1 MHFRKPGS
9 DPLDQ
14 GRRRGGGGQRG
25 GKRGR
30 EKAPRELPLTQAD
43 LDLLPEIDYA
53 HFDAKSDAEL
63 VKEAKKLKLELNGTS
78 RGDIVEQILIETNR
92 EFGAEYRTGVLE
104 MLPDGWGFLRQK
116 NYTPSPEDVYVSQ
129 SQIRR
134 FNLRMGDVV
143 FGQVRP
149 PKEGEKYS
157 GMLRVESVNGYA
169 TESAIIQK
177 RPDFDR
183 LTPIFPNERIRM
195 ETDPGQISARIID
208 LICPIGKGQ
217 RGLIVSPPKAGKTT
231 LLKTIANA
239 VETNHPDI
247 KLMVLLVDERPEEV
261 TDMRRSVRGQVISS
275 TFDEPPENHMRVSE
289 LCLQQARRMVEVGY
303 DVVVLLDSITRMA
316 RASNLTV
323 NPSGR
328 TLSGGLDPAAM
339 YRPRRFFGSAR
350 NIEEGG
356 SLTIIATALIDTG
369 SKMDDAIFEEFKG
382 TGNMELVLDRDLA
395 ERRIW
400 PAIEVK
406 RSSTRAEEK
415 LFAPEELEAVYNL
428 HRLLANQK
436 DNVEAT
442 ESLIKL
448 LKRTSSNSEF
458 LLSVLQKTRGA

>member
-1 MHFRKPGS
+1 V
-9 DPLDQ
+9 
-14 GRRRGGGGQRG
+14 
-25 GKRGR
+25 
-30 EKAPRELPLTQAD
+30 LTQED
-43 LDLLPEIDYA
+43 LDLLPATDYK
-53 HFDAKSDAEL
+53 HFDSMTDVALA
-63 VKEAKKLKLELNGTS
+63 KEAKKYKITLNGS
-78 RGDIVEQILIETNR
+78 ARSDVVEAVMIEANR
-92 EFGAEYRTGVLE
+92 EFGAVYKGGVLE
-104 MLPDGWGFLRQK
+104 ILPDGWGFLRQR
-116 NYTPSPEDVYVSQ
+116 NYTPSPDDVYVSQ

-134 FNLRMGDVV
+134 FGLRTGDTVL
-143 FGQVRP
+143 GQARE
-149 PKEGEKYS
+149 PKEGEKYY
-157 GMLRVESVNGYA
+157 GILRVEAVNGHPV
-169 TESAIIQK
+169 ESEVIAK
-177 RPDFDR
+177 RPEFDK
-183 LTPIFPNERIRM
+183 LTPVFPDERIRM
-195 ETDPGQISARIID
+195 ETTPTAIAARIID
-208 LICPIGKGQ
+208 MICPIGKGQ
-217 RGLIVSPPKAGKTT
+217 RGLIVSPPKSGKTT
-231 LLKTIANA
+231 LLKTIANS
-239 VETNHPDI
+239 VEANHPEV

-289 LCLQQARRMVEVGY
+289 LCLEQARRLVEAGH

-328 TLSGGLDPAAM
+328 TLSGGLDPSAM

-400 PAIEVK
+400 PAIDVK
-406 RSSTRAEEK
+406 RSSTRAEER
-415 LFAPEELEAVYNL
+415 LFAPGELEAVYHL
-428 HRLLANQK
+428 HRLLANQR

-448 LKRTSSNSEF
+448 LKRTPSNAQF
-458 LLSVLQKTRGA
+458 LSGVVEKTRAAT

>member
-1 MHFRKPGS
+1 MHFRKPSSTES
-9 DPLDQ
+9 DSSTRTRRK
-14 GRRRGGGGQRG
+14 GRTQRHDRQ
-25 GKRGR
+25 K
-30 EKAPRELPLTQAD
+30 EFTLSQAD
-43 LDLLPEIDYA
+43 LDLLPEKDYSYYA
-53 HFDAKSDAEL
+53 SLTDAEL
-63 VKEAKKLKLELNGTS
+63 LKQAKSLGIGANGLAREHLLEAIMIEANKEH
-78 RGDIVEQILIETNR
+78 
-92 EFGAEYRTGVLE
+92 GAEYRSGVLE
-104 MLPDGWGFLRQK
+104 ILPDGWGFLRQP
-116 NYTPSPEDVYVSQ
+116 NYAPSPEDVYVSQ
-129 SQIRR
+129 SQIRK
-134 FNLRMGDVV
+134 FNLKIGDTI
-143 FGQVRP
+143 FGQIRA

-157 GMLRVESVNGYA
+157 GLLRVESVNGLPTDA
-169 TESAIIQK
+169 EQIQK
-177 RPDFDR
+177 RLDFDR
-183 LTPIFPNERIRM
+183 LTPIFPDERIRM
-195 ETDPGQISARIID
+195 ETEPNNIAARIID

-231 LLKTIANA
+231 LLKTIAKS
-239 VETNHPDI
+239 VEANHPEI
-247 KLMVLLVDERPEEV
+247 YLMVLLVDERPEEV
-261 TDMRRSVRGQVISS
+261 TDMRRSVKGQVVSS

-289 LCLQQARRMVEVGY
+289 LCLQQARRLVEAGK

-415 LFAPEELEAVYNL
+415 LFDPDELESVYQL
-428 HRLLANQK
+428 HRLLANQQ
-436 DNVEAT
+436 DNIEAT

-448 LKRTSSNSEF
+448 LKRTTSNKEF
-458 LLSVLQKTRGA
+458 LDSVVQKTRGI

>member
-1 MHFRKPGS
+1 MHFRKPSGAEPNS
-9 DPLDQ
+9 ASRQ
-14 GRRRGGGGQRG
+14 RNKGGGRRDNR
-25 GKRGR
+25 
-30 EKAPRELPLTQAD
+30 PREHVLTQAD
-43 LDLLPEIDYA
+43 LDQLPTTDYK
-53 HFDAKSDAEL
+53 HFDTMADTAL
-63 VKEAKKLKLELNGTS
+63 AKEAKKYKITLNGSS
-78 RGDIVEQILIETNR
+78 RSAVVEAVMIETNS
-92 EFGAEYRTGVLE
+92 ESGAIYKSGVLE
-104 MLPDGWGFLRQK
+104 ILPDGWGFLRQK
-116 NYTPSPEDVYVSQ
+116 NYAPSQDDIYVSQ

-134 FNLRMGDVV
+134 FWLRTGDTVL
-143 FGQVRP
+143 GQARA
-149 PKEGEKYS
+149 PKEGEKYF
-157 GMLRVESVNGYA
+157 GILRVESVNGFA
-169 TESAIIQK
+169 AESDAIVK
-177 RPDFDR
+177 RPDFDK
-183 LTPIFPNERIRM
+183 LTPIFPDDRIHM
-195 ETDPGQISARIID
+195 ETAPTAIAARIID
-208 LICPIGKGQ
+208 MICPIGKGQ

-231 LLKTIANA
+231 LLKTIANS
-239 VETNHPDI
+239 VEANHPEV

-289 LCLQQARRMVEVGY
+289 LCLEQARRLVEVGH

-328 TLSGGLDPAAM
+328 TLSGGLDPSAM

-400 PAIEVK
+400 PAIDVK

-415 LFAPEELEAVYNL
+415 LFAPGELEAVYHL
-428 HRLLANQK
+428 HRLLANQR

-448 LKRTSSNSEF
+448 LKRTPSNAEF
-458 LLSVLQKTRGA
+458 LQGVVEKTRAAT

>member
-9 DPLDQ
+9 DPIDPGQ
-14 GRRRGGGGQRG
+14 RRGGQRSNK
-25 GKRGR
+25 KRPR
-30 EKAPRELPLTQAD
+30 EKAPRDMPLTQAD
-43 LDLLPEIDYA
+43 LDLLPELDYA
-53 HFDAKSDAEL
+53 YFDSKSDAEL

-78 RGDIVEQILIETNR
+78 RGQIVEQILAETNR
-92 EFGAEYRTGVLE
+92 EAGAEYRGGVLE
-104 MLPDGWGFLRQK
+104 VLPDGWGFLRQK
-116 NYTPSPEDVYVSQ
+116 NYAPSQDDIYVSQ

-134 FNLRMGDVV
+134 FNLRIGDVV

-149 PKEGEKYS
+149 PKEGEKYQ

-169 TESAIIQK
+169 TESPIIQK
-177 RPDFDR
+177 RADFDR
-183 LTPIFPNERIRM
+183 LTPIFPNDRIRM
-195 ETDPGQISARIID
+195 ETDPGQVSARIID

-239 VETNHPDI
+239 VEANHPEI

-261 TDMRRSVRGQVISS
+261 TDMRRTVRGQVVSS

-289 LCLQQARRMVEVGY
+289 LCLQQARRLVEVGY

-400 PAIEVK
+400 PAIDVK

-448 LKRTSSNSEF
+448 LKRTSSNTEF
-458 LLSVLQKTRGA
+458 LVSVLQKTRGA